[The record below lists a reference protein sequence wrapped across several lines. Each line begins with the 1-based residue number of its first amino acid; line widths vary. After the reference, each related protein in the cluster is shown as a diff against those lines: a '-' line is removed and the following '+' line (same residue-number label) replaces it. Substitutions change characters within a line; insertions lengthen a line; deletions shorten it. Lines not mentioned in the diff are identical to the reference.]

1 MYASQL
7 HIIACA
13 NVDKP
18 TLVRKLWIALIRE
31 ASPDSVAAAAAA
43 PSFRFDAVR
52 AKIIELGREMELPNA
67 RVFPVGS
74 RTPCERPSE
83 AQGLTARAQTF

>member
-18 TLVRKLWIALIRE
+18 TLVRKLWMALIRE
-31 ASPDSVAAAAAA
+31 ASPDSVAAAAA

-67 RVFPVGS
+67 RVFPVGA
-74 RTPCERPSE
+74 RTPCERASA
-83 AQGLTARAQTF
+83 AQGLTGRAQTF